1 MLAIATG
8 QHADAKFAFDPTR
21 PADNAYMDVWRE
33 HVADAIQQRRTGGR
47 RASQRQRPA
56 LFAADLDSLGIR
68 HEREEWVSM
77 PASTA
82 AMCEHVHAVLSDDA
96 EAAFFVAV
104 RMDPSKQ
111 FT

>member
-8 QHADAKFAFDPTR
+8 QHADANFAFDPTR
-21 PADNAYMDVWRE
+21 PADNAYMDVRRQ
-33 HVADAIQQRRTGGR
+33 HVADAIQQRRTSGR

-56 LFAADLDSLGIR
+56 LFTADLDSLGIR

-82 AMCEHVHAVLSDDA
+82 AMCEHIHAVLHGDADD
-96 EAAFFVAV
+96 AFFVAV
-104 RMDPSKQ
+104 RMDPSKL